1 LPRRQ
6 QPHSI
11 RLQRPESGSQD
22 FNLGEAKRRK
32 TRQGSD
38 TVDVQSR
45 IGSALD
51 AARAAHRNR
60 DLRSAV
66 NGYSQVL
73 ALDPAHAEA
82 THLSGLA
89 LVELGELEIGLAQL
103 QRAAMLLPGDA
114 SVHYNLGR
122 ALLLRGDPAGAV
134 EQFDHALSLQPD
146 YGRAQFQRAC
156 TLETL
161 QQTELAAA
169 AFLEAARLQPDRVLA
184 HVGASRQ
191 LYKLDRV
198 TEAMASQ
205 ARAAALDDG
214 ILADGRIGQALADTS
229 HAGRAALRRHSA
241 DACERGDA
249 CQSDE
254 QLLAAIDALELV
266 VLDDVLPDALEYR
279 ERALALPY
287 RAAAAAQVNFPGS
300 QTAGGFASQDL
311 CQRVADA
318 LGRDLKWGW
327 PDHGAFRVS
336 PASATARSDVHA
348 DHDDDRPAYAGV
360 LYLSLPQH
368 CRGGTSF
375 WRHRATGWTRVP
387 DPASGRASRW
397 GSTTAFMRSLRDGQE
412 RPFATLAAARSDWEL
427 LLTVPMRFNRLI
439 VYRSDHFH
447 SIAELFGETPADS
460 RLVQLLFF
468 ERLAGRA

>member
-1 LPRRQ
+1 MG
-6 QPHSI
+6 
-11 RLQRPESGSQD
+11 ES
-22 FNLGEAKRRK
+22 KRK
-32 TRQGSD
+32 K
-38 TVDVQSR
+38 SR
-45 IGSALD
+45 VASGPADAHDRIAVALD

-73 ALDPAHAEA
+73 ALVPAHAEA

-89 LVELGELEIGLAQL
+89 FVELGEIELGLAQL
-103 QRAAMLLPGDA
+103 RRAATLMPDDA
-114 SVHYNLGR
+114 SVCFNLGR
-122 ALLLRGDPAGAV
+122 ALLLRGDPRGAV
-134 EQFDHALSLQPD
+134 EQFDRALVLQPG

-161 QQTELAAA
+161 QQTGLAAT
-169 AFLEAARLQPDRVLA
+169 AFLDAARLEPERVLA

-205 ARAAALDDG
+205 AQAAALDASV
-214 ILADGRIGQALADTS
+214 LADGRIGQARAERSAVDRAAQRRYSADT
-229 HAGRAALRRHSA
+229 
-241 DACERGDA
+241 CERGDA
-249 CQSDE
+249 CRSDA
-254 QLLAAIDALELV
+254 QLLATVEALELV
-266 VLDDVLPDALEYR
+266 VLDEVLPDALDYR
-279 ERALALPY
+279 ARALALPY
-287 RAAAAAQVNFPGS
+287 QPAAAAQVNFPGR
-300 QTAGGFASQDL
+300 QTAGGHASQAL

-327 PDHGAFRVS
+327 PDHGAFRLS
-336 PASATARSDVHA
+336 PAGSTARSDVHA

-375 WRHRATGWTRVP
+375 WRHHETGWTSVP
-387 DPASGRASRW
+387 DVDSGRISRW
-397 GSTTAFMRSLRDGQE
+397 GSTTAFMRSLRAGQE
-412 RPFATLAAARSDWEL
+412 RAFATLAAARGEWER

-447 SIAELFGETPADS
+447 SIAELFGETPEDS

-468 ERLAGRA
+468 ERLGGQG